1 MSAPQPVTPGPAT
14 PGPTTPG
21 PATPGPGTPG
31 PIAIVLASAS
41 PRRKQLLEDAGLHF
55 SVHACDVDET
65 LGPDAAEQPQEAAK
79 MLAEKKAGAAVSDLL
94 AQGAQG
100 TTAVIA
106 ADTMVVLDGEI
117 FGKPHSLSEAKGML
131 RKLSGNTHTV
141 VTGVSVW
148 VVSAPEPAKVS
159 VGRKTFAES
168 SKVTFKALSDE
179 AIAEYLRAGESF
191 DKAGAY
197 AAQGEG
203 AKLIEAVEGDLD
215 TVIGLPVKK
224 LLQEFPDLFQ
234 M

>member
-1 MSAPQPVTPGPAT
+1 MSAPQPT
-14 PGPTTPG
+14 
-21 PATPGPGTPG
+21 
-31 PIAIVLASAS
+31 AIVLASAS
-41 PRRKQLLEDAGLHF
+41 PRRKQLLEEAGLRF
-55 SVHACDVDET
+55 SVHACAVDET
-65 LGPDAAEQPQEAAK
+65 LDPEVAKQPEEAAK

-94 AQGAQG
+94 TQKPQG
-100 TTAVIA
+100 TTAVIG
-106 ADTMVVLDGEI
+106 ADTMVVLNGEV
-117 FGKPHSLSEAKGML
+117 FGKPRSLSEAKGML

-148 VVSAPEPAKVS
+148 VISAPEPEKVS
-159 VGRKTFAES
+159 VGRKTFVES
-168 SKVTFKALSDE
+168 SQVTFKALTDE
-179 AIAEYLRAGESF
+179 AITQYLRAGESF

-203 AKLIEAVEGDLD
+203 AKLIEKVEGDLD